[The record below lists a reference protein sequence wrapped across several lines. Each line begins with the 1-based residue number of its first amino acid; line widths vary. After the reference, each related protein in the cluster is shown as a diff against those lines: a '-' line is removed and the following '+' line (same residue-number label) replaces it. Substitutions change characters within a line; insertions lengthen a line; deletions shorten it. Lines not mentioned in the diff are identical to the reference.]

1 MKTFFA
7 VAALFAMAC
16 CAHADAGFIP
26 LFADNVT
33 TSTTADTAS
42 SEILRGCVE
51 RVYIDANV
59 STNDYTVIAG
69 IAISNTYS
77 GETRTLV
84 VTNLLGMATNL
95 SVYPRALMVD
105 TASASITNAYDKIE
119 LYDDVLILSV
129 SEASETNR
137 NVRAYIYYTR

>member
-7 VAALFAMAC
+7 VAALFVLTG
-16 CAHADAGFIP
+16 CAYAGSGIIP

-33 TSTTADTAS
+33 TSTTADTVD

-59 STNDYTVIAG
+59 ATNDYTVIAG
-69 IAISNTYS
+69 ISISNTYS

-84 VTNLLGMATNL
+84 VTNLLGTATNL
-95 SVYPRALMVD
+95 SIYPRALMVD
-105 TASASITNAYDKIE
+105 TSSAAITNAYDKIS

-129 SEASETNR
+129 SEASATNR